1 MSEQRPAAQQRWN
14 QQRNETL
21 EMLTGLFEAA
31 RLIPQQSTV
40 KAGSVPLTVLSGFLG
55 AGKTTLLN
63 RLLSEPHGLR
73 LAVLVNDFGRINID
87 AELIRSRSENAI
99 SLTNGCACCTVAGD
113 LTKALLRLVQ
123 DPEPPE
129 AIVLEASGLAD
140 PRGIAQVAL
149 ANPALRLD
157 GVLTVVD
164 AETLLDRLD
173 DPETATLVSNQLSA
187 ADLVILNKMDLLGGG
202 VRVSTPRLGQA
213 AHGRTVI
220 ETEQA
225 NVPAN
230 VALGINTRRGVLQCD
245 GNASPSSFTSWSTS
259 WNAPLDRGRLSG
271 VLERLPAHIVRAK
284 GIFYFS
290 DDLEHRSIYQRV
302 GHRAS
307 FSPEPASSDV
317 NRQSSLVVIG
327 PAARFDLDLM
337 AAQFEEL
344 KAGA

>member
-1 MSEQRPAAQQRWN
+1 M
-14 QQRNETL
+14 
-21 EMLTGLFEAA
+21 
-31 RLIPQQSTV
+31 
-40 KAGSVPLTVLSGFLG
+40 
-55 AGKTTLLN
+55 
-63 RLLSEPHGLR
+63 R

-164 AETLLDRLD
+164 AETLIDRLD
-173 DPETATLVSNQLSA
+173 DPDTASLVSNQLSA
-187 ADLVILNKMDLLGGG
+187 ADLIILNKMDLLGGG
-202 VRVSTPRLGQA
+202 RERVYARLGQVA
-213 AHGRTVI
+213 SGRTVI

-245 GNASPSSFTSWSTS
+245 GNDRPSAFASWSTS
-259 WNAPLDRGRLSG
+259 WNGPLDRGRLSG
-271 VLERLPAHIVRAK
+271 ALERLPAHIVRAK

-290 DDLEHRSIYQRV
+290 DDPEHRAIYQRV

-307 FSPEPASSDV
+307 FCPEPAASDV
-317 NRQSSLVVIG
+317 DRQSSLVVIG
-327 PAARFDLDLM
+327 PAAKFDLDLI
-337 AAQFEEL
+337 AAQFDEL

>member
-1 MSEQRPAAQQRWN
+1 
-14 QQRNETL
+14 
-21 EMLTGLFEAA
+21 MLTGLFEAA

-63 RLLSEPHGLR
+63 RLLSDPHGMR

-173 DPETATLVSNQLSA
+173 DPETASLVSNQLSA
-187 ADLVILNKMDLLGGG
+187 ADLIILNKMDLLGGG
-202 VRVSTPRLGQA
+202 REPVYARLGQA
-213 AHGRTVI
+213 AYGRTVI

-230 VALGINTRRGVLQCD
+230 VALGSIQGAASCNAMAMTARQPLPAGALHGMDRSIVDACQVLWSACLRI
-245 GNASPSSFTSWSTS
+245 SSGPREYSTFPMTWRIARSTS
-259 WNAPLDRGRLSG
+259 ASG
-271 VLERLPAHIVRAK
+271 TVRA
-284 GIFYFS
+284 F
-290 DDLEHRSIYQRV
+290 LRNPRHRC
-302 GHRAS
+302 
-307 FSPEPASSDV
+307 
-317 NRQSSLVVIG
+317 
-327 PAARFDLDLM
+327 
-337 AAQFEEL
+337 
-344 KAGA
+344 

>member
-1 MSEQRPAAQQRWN
+1 MSDQRPAAQQRWT

-63 RLLSEPHGLR
+63 RLLSEPHGRR

-87 AELIRSRSENAI
+87 AELIRSRSGNAI

-157 GVLTVVD
+157 GVLTLVD

-173 DPETATLVSNQLSA
+173 DPETAALVSNQLSA
-187 ADLVILNKMDLLGGG
+187 ADLVILNKMDLLGGKRE
-202 VRVSTPRLGQA
+202 RVYARLREA
-213 AHGRTVI
+213 ANGRTVI

-230 VALGINTRRGVLQCD
+230 VVLGINTRRGVLQCD
-245 GNASPSSFTSWSTS
+245 GEKHPSSFASWSTS

-271 VLERLPAHIVRAK
+271 ILERAACRISSGPRGYSIFPTTWSIARSTSAWVTVRA
-284 GIFYFS
+284 F
-290 DDLEHRSIYQRV
+290 R
-302 GHRAS
+302 
-307 FSPEPASSDV
+307 PEPALV
-317 NRQSSLVVIG
+317 RYQQSIE
-327 PAARFDLDLM
+327 PRRDRTAAARFDS
-337 AAQFEEL
+337 
-344 KAGA
+344 

>member
-1 MSEQRPAAQQRWN
+1 MNEQRPAAQQRWTK
-14 QQRNETL
+14 QRNETL

-40 KAGSVPLTVLSGFLG
+40 QAGSVPLTVLSGFLG

-63 RLLSEPHGLR
+63 RLLSEPHGRR
-73 LAVLVNDFGRINID
+73 LAVLVNDFGSINID
-87 AELIRSRSENAI
+87 AELIGSRSENAI

-123 DPEPPE
+123 DPEPPD
-129 AIVLEASGLAD
+129 AIVLEASGLAN

-157 GVLTVVD
+157 GVLTLVD
-164 AETLLDRLD
+164 AETLVDRLD

-187 ADLVILNKMDLLGGG
+187 ADLVILNKMDLPGGERE
-202 VRVSTPRLGQA
+202 RVYARLGEVA
-213 AHGRTVI
+213 NGRTVI
-220 ETEQA
+220 ETQQA

-230 VALGINTRRGVLQCD
+230 VVLGINTRRGVLQCD
-245 GNASPSSFTSWSTS
+245 GEIHPSSFASWSTS

-271 VLERLPAHIVRAK
+271 ILERLPPDIVRAK
-284 GIFYFS
+284 GIFHFS
-290 DDLEHRSIYQRV
+290 DDLEHRSVYQRV

-307 FSPEPASSDV
+307 FSPEPASPDISG
-317 NRQSSLVVIG
+317 RSSLVVIG
-327 PAARFDLDLM
+327 PAARFDVDLI

-344 KAGA
+344 NAGA

>member
-1 MSEQRPAAQQRWN
+1 MNEQRPTAQQGWS

-63 RLLSEPHGLR
+63 RLLSEPHGRR

-87 AELIRSRSENAI
+87 AELIRSRSESAI

-113 LTKALLRLVQ
+113 LTMALLRLVQ

-164 AETLLDRLD
+164 AETLSDRLN
-173 DPETATLVSNQLSA
+173 DPETAGLVTTQLSA
-187 ADLVILNKMDLLGGG
+187 ADLIILNKMDLLPGSADR
-202 VRVSTPRLGQA
+202 VRVRLDQVA
-213 AHGRTVI
+213 KGRTVI
-220 ETEQA
+220 EAEQA
-225 NVPAN
+225 NVPAD
-230 VALGINTRRGVLQCD
+230 VVLGINTRRGVLQCN
-245 GNASPSSFTSWSTS
+245 GEIHPASFASWSTS
-259 WNAPLDRGRLSG
+259 WNIPLDRRRLSG
-271 VLERLPAHIVRAK
+271 ILERLPSHIVRAK
-284 GIFYFS
+284 GIFHFS
-290 DDLEHRSIYQRV
+290 DDPSHRSIYQRV

-307 FSPEPASSDV
+307 FVPEPASPDAGG
-317 NRQSSLVVIG
+317 QSSLVVIG
-327 PAARFDLDLM
+327 PAPKFDADAI

-344 KAGA
+344 EAGS

>member
-1 MSEQRPAAQQRWN
+1 MSEQRPATQQRWT

-40 KAGSVPLTVLSGFLG
+40 QAGSVPLTVLSGFLG

-63 RLLSEPHGLR
+63 RLLSEPHGRR
-73 LAVLVNDFGRINID
+73 LAVLVNDFGRVNID

-123 DPEPPE
+123 DPEPPD

-157 GVLTVVD
+157 GVLTLVD

-187 ADLVILNKMDLLGGG
+187 ADLVILNKMDLLGGERE
-202 VRVSTPRLGQA
+202 RVYARLGEA
-213 AHGRTVI
+213 ANGRTVI
-220 ETEQA
+220 ETVQA

-230 VALGINTRRGVLQCD
+230 VVLGINTRRGVLQCD
-245 GNASPSSFTSWSTS
+245 GGIHPSSFASWSTS

-271 VLERLPAHIVRAK
+271 ILERLPSAYRPGQGDILLFRRPGASL
-284 GIFYFS
+284 GLPARGSPCELFPGT
-290 DDLEHRSIYQRV
+290 RV
-302 GHRAS
+302 
-307 FSPEPASSDV
+307 
-317 NRQSSLVVIG
+317 
-327 PAARFDLDLM
+327 ARY
-337 AAQFEEL
+337 
-344 KAGA
+344 

>member
-1 MSEQRPAAQQRWN
+1 MSEQRPTTQQRWN

-63 RLLSEPHGLR
+63 RLLSEPHGRR

-157 GVLTVVD
+157 GVLTLVD

-173 DPETATLVSNQLSA
+173 DLETATLVSSQLSA
-187 ADLVILNKMDLLGGG
+187 ADLVILNKMDLLGGE
-202 VRVSTPRLGQA
+202 RERIYARLGEA
-213 AHGRTVI
+213 ANGRTVI

-230 VALGINTRRGVLQCD
+230 VVLGINTRRGVLQCD
-245 GNASPSSFTSWSTS
+245 GEKHPSSFASWSAS
-259 WNAPLDRGRLSG
+259 WNAPLDRGRLTG
-271 VLERLPAHIVRAK
+271 ILERLSPHIVRAK
-284 GIFYFS
+284 GIFCFT
-290 DDLEHRSIYQRV
+290 DDPEHRSIYQRV

-307 FSPEPASSDV
+307 FSPEPASADIGG
-317 NRQSSLVVIG
+317 QSSLVVIG
-327 PAARFDLDLM
+327 PAARFDVGLI

-344 KAGA
+344 KAGV